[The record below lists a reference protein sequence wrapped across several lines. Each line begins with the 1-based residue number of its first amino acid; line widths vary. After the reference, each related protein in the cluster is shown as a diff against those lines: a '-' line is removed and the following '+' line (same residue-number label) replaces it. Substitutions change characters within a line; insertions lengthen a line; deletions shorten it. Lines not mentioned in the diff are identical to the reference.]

1 MKKLICLMLALVMTV
16 SMVSCGDIGGLNNA
30 PVEETTEAV
39 TEAPTTEAAT
49 TEEVT
54 TEEVTTEEVTTEEVT
69 TEEVTTEEV
78 TAEEITTEEAT
89 TEEETTEE
97 ATTEEETTEE
107 VTTEEV
113 IPEEVE
119 VFRTGYS
126 RVKITPSAEVLAK
139 EGYTKVGDDIYA
151 TCLAVYDGETT
162 AIFISLDMGSL
173 MADGNDMI
181 RNKVS
186 SATKVPADNIFIA
199 VTHTH
204 SSVGISCDPVWKFTT
219 LTNIA
224 NTAKEAIK
232 DLDDSEIHVGV
243 GETPGM
249 AFVRRYVMADGSMTS
264 INPGKGGAVKCVAEA
279 DDSLQVVRFVREDK
293 KDIVLPNW
301 QGHFAHAIN
310 MDGEAL
316 SADITHYLREDIE
329 SADPDALV
337 IYFAGASGNLNLTP
351 PNSAAKKYENYIAVA
366 HALAE
371 ETLEVMKD
379 LEKIESG
386 KINII
391 KQTYMAKNAD
401 DPDDV
406 VAAAQARLDA
416 GGTASADKYLVARN
430 KNEYSNIRMSAI
442 SIGDL
447 ALVTAPYEMF
457 DTNGMTIKE
466 ESPFKMTI
474 VITNSDGAFA
484 YMPSYEAFTEYGG
497 YETQTT
503 YFAAGMGEELVAEY
517 LKMLNAI
524 K

>member
-1 MKKLICLMLALVMTV
+1 MKKVICLILALIMTV

-30 PVEETTEAV
+30 PVEETTEVV
-39 TEAPTTEAAT
+39 TEAPTTEAATTEEVTTEAAT

-69 TEEVTTEEV
+69 TEEVTTEEA
-78 TAEEITTEEAT
+78 TTEEITTEEI
-89 TEEETTEE
+89 
-97 ATTEEETTEE
+97 TTEE

-113 IPEEVE
+113 TTEEE
-119 VFRTGYS
+119 VFRAGYS

-173 MADGNDMI
+173 MEDGNDMI

-186 SATKVPADNIFIA
+186 SVTKVPKSNIFIA

-204 SSVGISCDPVWKFTT
+204 SSVGISAEAVWTFTT
-219 LTNIA
+219 CTNIA
-224 NTAKEAIK
+224 NSAKAAIN
-232 DLDDSEIHVGV
+232 DLADAEIHVGV

-329 SADPDALV
+329 AADPDALV

-351 PNSAAKKYENYIAVA
+351 PNNAAKKYENYIAVA

-386 KINII
+386 KINIT
-391 KQTYMAKNAD
+391 KQTYKAKNAD
-401 DPDDV
+401 DPESV
-406 VAAAQARLDA
+406 VEASQARKDA
-416 GGTASADKYLVARN
+416 GTNTSADNYILARN
-430 KNEYSNIRMSAI
+430 KNDYSNVRMSAI

-484 YMPSYEAFTEYGG
+484 YIPSYEAFTVYGG
-497 YETQTT
+497 YETETT

-517 LKMLNAI
+517 LKMLTALSESN
-524 K
+524 